1 MKLNINSLIPI
12 YGGCIQVIPCKVTQ
26 LNLKPWIMLI
36 WDFTVL
42 SQILKFIHADLF
54 GFVTGN
60 LEWLWAIL
68 ASFWLMSIRNLVS
81 SNCP

>member
-26 LNLKPWIMLI
+26 LNLKPLNHADLRFDCASSAFNI
-36 WDFTVL
+36 
-42 SQILKFIHADLF
+42 IHADPF
-54 GFVTGN
+54 GFVAGN

-68 ASFWLMSIRNLVS
+68 VLHRLVSICNLVS

>member
-26 LNLKPWIMLI
+26 LNLNLWIVLI

-42 SQILKFIHADLF
+42 PQILKFIHADL
-54 GFVTGN
+54 
-60 LEWLWAIL
+60 LALLLAIWNDDEQ
-68 ASFWLMSIRNLVS
+68 FQFYIG
-81 SNCP
+81 

>member
-26 LNLKPWIMLI
+26 LNLKPRIMLI

-42 SQILKFIHADLF
+42 SQILKFIHADLL
-54 GFVTGN
+54 V
-60 LEWLWAIL
+60 LLLAIWNDDEQ
-68 ASFWLMSIRNLVS
+68 FQFYIG
-81 SNCP
+81 

>member
-26 LNLKPWIMLI
+26 LNLKPLNHPDLRFYCASSAFNI
-36 WDFTVL
+36 
-42 SQILKFIHADLF
+42 IHADLF
-54 GFVTGN
+54 GFVAGN
-60 LEWLWAIL
+60 FRMTLSNLVL
-68 ASFWLMSIRNLVS
+68 HRLVSICNLVS

>member
-26 LNLKPWIMLI
+26 LNLKPRIMLI

-42 SQILKFIHADLF
+42 SQILRFIHADLF
-54 GFVTGN
+54 GLVTSN
-60 LEWLWAIL
+60 LE
-68 ASFWLMSIRNLVS
+68 
-81 SNCP
+81 

>member
-26 LNLKPWIMLI
+26 LNLNLWIMLI
-36 WDFTVL
+36 WDFTVFP
-42 SQILKFIHADLF
+42 QILKFIHADLF

-68 ASFWLMSIRNLVS
+68 VLHRLVSICNLVS